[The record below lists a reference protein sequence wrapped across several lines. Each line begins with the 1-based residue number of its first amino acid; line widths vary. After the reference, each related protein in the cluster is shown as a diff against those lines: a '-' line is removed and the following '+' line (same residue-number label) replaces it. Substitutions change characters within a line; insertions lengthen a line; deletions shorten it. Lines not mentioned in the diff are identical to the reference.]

1 MKIFLL
7 FIMLTSTCLAIKKDE
22 NPFSLKIDQ
31 ETSLTTDKGIFNPR
45 LIITLKPG
53 DAVKLYLIDGKIIN
67 GLIKSTELLN
77 NKIFKV
83 FGDVLNEKDAGFGFV
98 LTDDGIFAGAL
109 VYRDKKITYKV
120 EYLESE
126 KVYILVEDKSAKIG
140 S

>member
-7 FIMLTSTCLAIKKDE
+7 FIMLTSTCLAIKKDD

-31 ETSLTTDKGIFNPR
+31 ETSLTTDKGVFNPR
-45 LIITLKPG
+45 SIITLKPG

-120 EYLESE
+120 QYLESE

>member
-22 NPFSLKIDQ
+22 NPFALKIDQ
-31 ETSLTTDKGIFNPR
+31 ETSLTTDKGVFNPR
-45 LIITLKPG
+45 SIITLKPG

-120 EYLESE
+120 QYLESE

>member
-1 MKIFLL
+1 
-7 FIMLTSTCLAIKKDE
+7 MLTSTCLAIKKDE
-22 NPFSLKIDQ
+22 NPFALKIDQ
-31 ETSLTTDKGIFNPR
+31 ETSLTTDKGVFNPTS
-45 LIITLKPG
+45 IITLKPG
-53 DAVKLYLIDGKIIN
+53 DAIKLYLIDGKTIN

-120 EYLESE
+120 QYLESE